1 MEVSE
6 NGGTP
11 KSSMF
16 IGFSVIFPY
25 KPYTLIILGASPN
38 NGSPPYGDLNQN
50 LDMHPSC
57 KAISINMTYHLL
69 KCGLWVPSGKLT

>member
-25 KPYTLIILGASPN
+25 KPYTLIILGASP
-38 NGSPPYGDLNQN
+38 
-50 LDMHPSC
+50 
-57 KAISINMTYHLL
+57 K
-69 KCGLWVPSGKLT
+69 

>member
-25 KPYTLIILGASPN
+25 KPYTLIILGA
-38 NGSPPYGDLNQN
+38 PPKI
-50 LDMHPSC
+50 MEAPHME
-57 KAISINMTYHLL
+57 I
-69 KCGLWVPSGKLT
+69 